1 MGAFSGATARTGKFV
16 SVLQFAQS
24 WRVFAYAPA
33 LRTNLGW
40 TVVLGSGFWVERGMP
55 GRSAQQATSAPASR
69 QDRGMRRS
77 PPMPER
83 RTETA
88 GCALCERE
96 VALTFH
102 HLIPRKVHRRTR
114 FRRQYSRET
123 LNEGVMLCRLCHRGV
138 HRLYDE
144 MTLATRLN
152 TLGALQLD
160 EAVQRHVVW
169 VRKQRTGQ

>member
-1 MGAFSGATARTGKFV
+1 
-16 SVLQFAQS
+16 
-24 WRVFAYAPA
+24 
-33 LRTNLGW
+33 
-40 TVVLGSGFWVERGMP
+40 MP
-55 GRSAQQATSAPASR
+55 GRSAQQATSAPPSR

-152 TLGALQLD
+152 TLDALQLD